1 MVRFFWKEFNSP
13 LLGYRKLPLFSD
25 SKQTLSQV
33 ARWLFIRQYD
43 PICQLLRALAKSSDF
58 LKFEQNTV
66 IPDFG
71 SNLKCLHSYL
81 ALRNWNISWFWHEK
95 IKFLIC
101 FVFFIKPIYLTN
113 QSLCTVRDINQS
125 IREGVKNCLNG
136 SRKKNLNFKWQ
147 QN

>member
-1 MVRFFWKEFNSP
+1 MFNIIFKYIQRHFAWPRYQLQYGHWRIWYGFFWKEFNSSP
-13 LLGYRKLPLFSD
+13 LLGYKKLPLFSD
-25 SKQTLSQV
+25 CKQTLSQV
-33 ARWLFIRQYD
+33 ARWYFSRQND
-43 PICQLLRALAKSSDF
+43 PLCQLLRALAKSGDF

-101 FVFFIKPIYLTN
+101 FVFFYQTN
-113 QSLCTVRDINQS
+113 IFN
-125 IREGVKNCLNG
+125 
-136 SRKKNLNFKWQ
+136 
-147 QN
+147 